1 MSLFDI
7 ALDQLRSHKAV
18 GNLGV
23 VARSD
28 QGLTV
33 EADVSVSLPS
43 RAVRLGQSSTGV
55 RAVERCTFPF
65 TAEWPLRAPRIKLR
79 RDFPVD
85 LPHINPHRAGE
96 PVSPCLF
103 DGSIDELQSRFGLA
117 RVVDQ
122 LVDWLEKAAA
132 GQLIDDRHGWEPTRR
147 DDVSAQLVFD
157 ADDILSRLPT
167 DGSILALPTT
177 YFGSERFVLGQVSVG
192 DAVRPEAF
200 RLSAELFNKEDGRWS
215 RGRTLTFIARAQNV
229 DGKAPVFSKYRP
241 DTVVDIASLAERANS
256 LGINGVALEAAVV
269 GFLKS
274 TDSTM
279 LFEGVTD
286 NEIFALVILAARRP
300 IELVG
305 AKGRDV
311 EFIPYVVR
319 YFGNL
324 AEHTID
330 VKAAYH
336 AYALSPSL
344 LRRTSGFNSAVSRG
358 TIVLAGCGSL
368 GSKIAMHLGRA
379 GFGNFRFVD
388 TDWLAPH
395 NVARHA
401 LLSNDFA
408 TRIPRKAELM
418 KDAFATLSH
427 RDCEAFVQDFG
438 AMLRDE
444 AALRGIGGMD
454 AAVIIDATASLAV
467 LTAETLP
474 GPLDTSPARVI
485 RTLMYG
491 QGRCALVLLEG
502 TNRSSRVDDLT
513 AAFFNECRHSPALR
527 AAVVGESV
535 DATRLFVGDN
545 CSSLTTPMPD
555 SLVSRA
561 ASMAS
566 IRIEQWF
573 QGGLP
578 EQGQLCF
585 SVADTGGI
593 GAAWHER
600 PAGPTVVLRPRA
612 EDGWTVRVLDTVV
625 ADIDKDVEKWHPL
638 ETGGALIGHVDHA
651 TRTMIIAAVIE
662 APADSIRE
670 RVKFILGVENLEKT
684 LRTAHADSA
693 GHLHFVGTWHSHPM
707 GGRHSELDRETLAR
721 LCINSP
727 GLPMVSLVWTP
738 QGLIGEVGV
747 W

>member
-7 ALDQLRSHKAV
+7 AFEQLRNHKAV
-18 GNLGV
+18 SNLTL
-23 VARSD
+23 VARND
-28 QGLTV
+28 QFLTV
-33 EADVSVSLPS
+33 EADVAVSLPS
-43 RAVRLGQSSTGV
+43 RAVRIGQSLTGV

-65 TAEWPLRAPRIKLR
+65 TAEWPLRAPRIRLR
-79 RDFPVD
+79 PDFPVNF
-85 LPHINPHRAGE
+85 PHINPHRAGQ

-117 RVVDQ
+117 GVLDQ

-132 GQLIDDRHGWEPTRR
+132 GQLIDDQHGWEPTRR

-157 ADDILSRLPT
+157 ADDLLSRLPT
-167 DGSILALPTT
+167 DGGIVALSTN
-177 YFGSERFVLGQVSVG
+177 YFGSERFLLGQILAD
-192 DAVRPEAF
+192 DAVRPEEF
-200 RLSAELFNKEDGRWS
+200 RLSTELIKNADGRWS
-215 RGRTLTFIARAQNV
+215 HGITLTFITRAQNV
-229 DGKAPVFSKYRP
+229 DGKAPVFDQYRP
-241 DTVVDIASLAERANS
+241 DTVVDIASLVERATS
-256 LGINGVALEAAVV
+256 LGIDGAALEAAVV
-269 GFLKS
+269 GFLKAA
-274 TDSTM
+274 DSTI
-279 LFEGVTD
+279 LFNRETD
-286 NEIFALVILAARRP
+286 NEIFALVVLAARRP
-300 IELVG
+300 VELVG
-305 AKGRDV
+305 ARERDV

-319 YFGNL
+319 FFGNL
-324 AEHTID
+324 RAYTID

-344 LRRTSGFNSAVSRG
+344 LRRTSGFKGTDSRR

-368 GSKIAMHLGRA
+368 GSKIGIHMGRA

-395 NVARHA
+395 NMARHA
-401 LLSNDFA
+401 LLSNNFA
-408 TRIPRKAELM
+408 TRIPQKAELM
-418 KDAFATLSH
+418 KEAFAILSH
-427 RDCEAFVQDFG
+427 RDCEAFVKDFG
-438 AMLRDE
+438 EALRDE
-444 AALRGIGGMD
+444 ASLREIGGMD
-454 AAVIIDATASLAV
+454 EAVFIDATASLAV

-474 GPLDTSPARVI
+474 GPLDSSPARLI

-502 TNRSSRVDDLT
+502 GHRSSRVDDLT
-513 AAFFNECRHSPALR
+513 AAFFNECRQSPELR
-527 AAVVGESV
+527 AAVVGESA

-561 ASMAS
+561 ASMVS
-566 IRIEQWF
+566 IRIEQWL
-573 QGGLP
+573 QDGLP
-578 EQGQLCF
+578 DQGQMCF
-585 SVADTGGI
+585 SIADAGGI
-593 GAAWHER
+593 GAAWFER
-600 PAGPTVVLRPRA
+600 LSGPTVVLRPRV

-625 ADIDKDVEKWHPL
+625 AEIDKDVAKWHPL
-638 ETGGALIGHVDHA
+638 ETGGALIGHVDQA

-662 APADSIRE
+662 APPDSIRE
-670 RVKFILGVENLEKT
+670 YAKFVLGVDNLEKT
-684 LRTAHADSA
+684 LRSSHADSA

-738 QGLIGEVGV
+738 QGLIGEVGM

>member
-7 ALDQLRSHKAV
+7 AFEQLRSHKAV
-18 GNLGV
+18 SNLAV
-23 VARSD
+23 IARSD
-28 QGLTV
+28 QFLTV
-33 EADVSVSLPS
+33 EADVAVSLPS
-43 RAVRLGQSSTGV
+43 RAARRGQSSTGV

-65 TAEWPLRAPRIKLR
+65 TAEWPLHAPRITLR
-79 RDFPVD
+79 PDFPVNF
-85 LPHINPHRAGE
+85 PHINPHRAGQ

-103 DGSIDELQSRFGLA
+103 DGSINELQGRFGLA
-117 RVVDQ
+117 GVVDQ

-132 GQLIDDRHGWEPTRR
+132 GQLIDDQHGWEPTRR

-157 ADDILSRLPT
+157 ADDMLSRLPT

-177 YFGSERFVLGQVSVG
+177 YFGSERYVLGQILAG
-192 DAVRPEAF
+192 DAVRPEEF
-200 RLSAELFNKEDGRWS
+200 RLSARLIKHEDGWWS
-215 RGRTLTFIARAQNV
+215 RGSTLSFIARAPDV
-229 DGKAPVFSKYRP
+229 DGKAPVFDQYRP
-241 DTVVDIASLAERANS
+241 DTVVDITSLGERASS
-256 LGINGVALEAAVV
+256 LGIDGAALESAVV

-274 TDSTM
+274 ADSTM

-300 IELVG
+300 TELVG
-305 AKGRDV
+305 ARGRDV

-319 YFGNL
+319 FFGNL
-324 AEHTID
+324 KAHRID

-344 LRRTSGFNSAVSRG
+344 LRRASGFKDTVSPG

-368 GSKIAMHLGRA
+368 GSKVGMHLGRA
-379 GFGNFRFVD
+379 GFGSFRFVD

-395 NVARHA
+395 NMARHA

-418 KDAFATLSH
+418 KAAFATLSH
-427 RDCEAFVQDFG
+427 QDCEAFVQDFG
-438 AMLRDE
+438 ATLRDE
-444 AALRGIGGMD
+444 AALRAIGGMD
-454 AAVIIDATASLAV
+454 AAIIIDATASLAV

-474 GPLDTSPARVI
+474 GPLNGSLARVI

-502 TNRSSRVDDLT
+502 AHRSSRVDDLT
-513 AAFFNECRHSPALR
+513 ATFFNECRRSPELR
-527 AAVVGESV
+527 AAVVGEWE

-566 IRIEQWF
+566 IRIEQWLNS
-573 QGGLP
+573 GLP
-578 EQGQLCF
+578 DQGRLCF
-585 SVADTGGI
+585 SVADAAGI
-593 GAAWHER
+593 GATWFELSSA
-600 PAGPTVVLRPRA
+600 PTVVLKPRV
-612 EDGWTVRVLDTVV
+612 EDGWTVRVLDTAV
-625 ADIDKDVEKWHPL
+625 AEIDKDVAKWNPL
-638 ETGGALIGHVDHA
+638 ETGGALIGHIDQA

-662 APADSIRE
+662 APPDSIRE
-670 RVKFILGVENLEKT
+670 KAKFVLGVENLEKT
-684 LRTAHADSA
+684 LRSAHADSA

-707 GGRHSELDRETLAR
+707 GGRHSNLDRETLAR

-727 GLPMVSLVWTP
+727 GLPMISLVWTP
-738 QGLIGEVGV
+738 QGLIGEVGT